1 MVGGIDSAFG
11 AVYMRMAIYYH
22 NRPSI
27 RIKPLPAGIVAQ
39 RSHSVK
45 NKTSA
50 LDNPARI
57 RYIFRISTMNRKEA
71 FMPPQ
76 ERVLVFERKIF
87 DDAGPFHGLKFDID
101 GFLEELFAPGVLR
114 FMPRGEAET
123 DPSYKQLIPY
133 VIMSCGDRY
142 LTYIRGRRAGEKRL
156 LGNRSIGIG
165 GHINPVDNPLFGM
178 KEMYE
183 TAVQREI
190 DEEIVVETNHTDKIV
205 ALLNDDTNDVGK
217 VHLGVVHFW
226 RLDEEKVTR
235 REQMI
240 TQMTF
245 MDADQLGAER
255 EAMETWSQLCF
266 DGLEKMR

>member
-1 MVGGIDSAFG
+1 MTGMVFRLAE
-11 AVYMRMAIYYH
+11 
-22 NRPSI
+22 
-27 RIKPLPAGIVAQ
+27 
-39 RSHSVK
+39 SVK

-50 LDNPARI
+50 LDKAARI
-57 RYIFRISTMNRKEA
+57 RYMFRRSTTNRKEA

-76 ERVLVFERKIF
+76 EQVLVFERKIF
-87 DDAGPFHGLKFDID
+87 DEAGPFHGLKFDIAD
-101 GFLEELFAPGVLR
+101 FLKDLFAPGVLR
-114 FMPRGEAET
+114 FMARPEAEA

-133 VIMSCGDRY
+133 VIMACGDKY
-142 LTYIRGRRAGEKRL
+142 LTYIRGKRAGEKRL

-165 GHINPVDNPLFGM
+165 GHINPIDNPLFGM

-190 DEEIVVETNHTDKIV
+190 EEEVTVETNYTDKIV
-205 ALLNDDTNDVGK
+205 ALLNDDTNEVGK

-226 RLDEEKVTR
+226 QLEEEKVTR

-245 MDADQLGAER
+245 MDADQLGSER

-266 DGLEKMR
+266 DGLEKMK

>member
-1 MVGGIDSAFG
+1 
-11 AVYMRMAIYYH
+11 
-22 NRPSI
+22 
-27 RIKPLPAGIVAQ
+27 
-39 RSHSVK
+39 
-45 NKTSA
+45 
-50 LDNPARI
+50 
-57 RYIFRISTMNRKEA
+57 
-71 FMPPQ
+71 MPPQ
-76 ERVLVFERKIF
+76 EQVLVFERKIF
-87 DDAGPFHGLKFDID
+87 DDAGPFYGLKFDID
-101 GFLEELFAPGVLR
+101 DFLEELFAPGVLR
-114 FMPRGEAET
+114 FIPRPEAEA

-133 VIMSCGDRY
+133 VIMSCGDKY

-165 GHINPVDNPLFGM
+165 GHINPVDEDAPLFGTDYRQV
-178 KEMYE
+178 YE

-190 DEEIVVETNHTDKIV
+190 EEEVTVETNHTDKIV

-226 RLDEEKVTR
+226 RLEEEKVTK

-245 MDADQLGAER
+245 MDIDQLGAER

-266 DGLEKMR
+266 DGIEKMR

>member
-1 MVGGIDSAFG
+1 MLDSRLRG
-11 AVYMRMAIYYH
+11 NDKI
-22 NRPSI
+22 
-27 RIKPLPAGIVAQ
+27 PLPQQILTIHFTSGIVTQ
-39 RSHSVK
+39 RFHGVK

-50 LDNPARI
+50 LDKAAGI
-57 RYIFRISTMNRKEA
+57 RYTLRRATTNRKEA

-87 DDAGPFHGLKFDID
+87 DEAGPFHGLKFDID
-101 GFLEELFAPGVLR
+101 DFLEELFAPGVLR
-114 FMPRGEAET
+114 FIPRGEAEA

-142 LTYIRGRRAGEKRL
+142 LTYIRGKRAGEKRL

-190 DEEIVVETNHTDKIV
+190 EEEVTVETNHTDKIV

-226 RLDEEKVTR
+226 RLEEEKVTR

-245 MDADQLGAER
+245 MDADQLGSER